1 MNINRLLEA
10 IADAT
15 EGLEHTKRIVEI
27 CDGEVHKVMIFADP
41 VRGMDCRLPVGKHII
56 RELAMHEQ
64 QRYEAQ
70 LAILQEAKITAERVI
85 AGLLPDNQIS
95 A

>member
-1 MNINRLLEA
+1 MNIQKLLEA
-10 IADAT
+10 IADTA
-15 EGLEHTKRIVEI
+15 EGLSNAKRIVEI

-41 VRGMDCRLPVGKHII
+41 VRGMDCRLPVGKHLI
-56 RELAMHEQ
+56 REMAMNEQ

>member
-1 MNINRLLEA
+1 MDIQRLLEA
-10 IADAT
+10 IAGVT
-15 EGLEHTKRIVEI
+15 EGLDCAKRIVEI
-27 CDGEVHKVMIFADP
+27 CDGDVHKVMIFADP
-41 VRGMDCRLPVGKHII
+41 VRGMDCRLPVGKHLI
-56 RELAMHEQ
+56 RELAMNEQ

-85 AGLLPDNQIS
+85 AGLLPDNKIS

>member
-1 MNINRLLEA
+1 MDIQRLLEA
-10 IADAT
+10 IADVT
-15 EGLEHTKRIVEI
+15 EGLDRAKRIVEI
-27 CDGEVHKVMIFADP
+27 CDGDVHKVMIFADP
-41 VRGMDCRLPVGKHII
+41 VRGMDCRLPVDKYLI
-56 RELAMHEQ
+56 RELAMNEQ

-85 AGLLPDNQIS
+85 AGLLPDNKTN

>member
-1 MNINRLLEA
+1 MDIQRLLEA
-10 IADAT
+10 IADVT
-15 EGLEHTKRIVEI
+15 EGLDRAKRIVEI
-27 CDGEVHKVMIFADP
+27 CDGDVHKVMIFADP
-41 VRGMDCRLPVGKHII
+41 VRGMDCRLSVGKHLI
-56 RELAMHEQ
+56 RELALNEQ

-70 LAILQEAKITAERVI
+70 LAPLKEAKITAERVI